1 MVFNSFNFI
10 IFFPVVFLIYYLIPI
25 KARYLWLLLA
35 SYYFYM
41 NWNAKYVL
49 LLLFST
55 IITFIFGRL
64 ISYFE
69 YNTWLDIK
77 QKVIR
82 KKSCVAIC
90 CGLNLTV
97 LFLFK
102 YFDMFIGVVNRLLLP
117 FQLSFP
123 NPEFDFL
130 LPVGISFYT
139 FQALGYTIDVYR
151 KEVNAEKNFLKYALF
166 VSFFPQLVAGPI
178 ERSKNLLKQIAE
190 PHRFDL
196 LAVKDGG
203 YLMLWGYFLKVVLAD
218 RIAIFVNSAYS
229 DTGTR
234 GGVFLIT
241 ATILFAFQIY
251 CDFAGYSIIAA
262 GAARMLGYHLMEN
275 FSAPYFS
282 QSTAEFWRRW
292 HISLSSWLKD
302 YLYIPL
308 GGSRKGTIRKYQ
320 NLLLI
325 FFISGLWHGASFH
338 YIAWGIINGSYLVL
352 GKFLQPFRNACIKL
366 FHLHTDTFAHK
377 MAKTIFTFMLID
389 FSWIFFRAESLS
401 GAVQIVKSMLRIR
414 NPWILF
420 DGSLYSLGLSA
431 KNFWLMI
438 LCIFLLLAADFC
450 KYKKIC
456 IRKVIQKQDF
466 WFRYLVVVGSIAAI
480 LLFGIWG
487 NEYNASTFIYFQ
499 F

>member
-25 KARYLWLLLA
+25 KVRYLWLLLA

-55 IITFIFGRL
+55 IITFISGRL

-69 YNTWLDIK
+69 YITWLDIK

-90 CGLNLTV
+90 CGLNLAV

-102 YFDMFIGVVNRLLLP
+102 YLDMFIGLVNRLLLP
-117 FQLSFP
+117 LQLSFP

-196 LAVKDGG
+196 LSVKDGG

-234 GGVFLIT
+234 GG
-241 ATILFAFQIY
+241 
-251 CDFAGYSIIAA
+251 
-262 GAARMLGYHLMEN
+262 
-275 FSAPYFS
+275 YF
-282 QSTAEFWRRW
+282 
-292 HISLSSWLKD
+292 
-302 YLYIPL
+302 
-308 GGSRKGTIRKYQ
+308 
-320 NLLLI
+320 
-325 FFISGLWHGASFH
+325 
-338 YIAWGIINGSYLVL
+338 
-352 GKFLQPFRNACIKL
+352 
-366 FHLHTDTFAHK
+366 
-377 MAKTIFTFMLID
+377 
-389 FSWIFFRAESLS
+389 
-401 GAVQIVKSMLRIR
+401 
-414 NPWILF
+414 
-420 DGSLYSLGLSA
+420 
-431 KNFWLMI
+431 
-438 LCIFLLLAADFC
+438 
-450 KYKKIC
+450 
-456 IRKVIQKQDF
+456 
-466 WFRYLVVVGSIAAI
+466 
-480 LLFGIWG
+480 
-487 NEYNASTFIYFQ
+487 
-499 F
+499 